1 MLSAQEIQTL
11 QANLY
16 KLNPYE
22 KQELLDSLEEL
33 ERRKW
38 AKEAQD
44 DLLAFCVAMDPKYKV
59 GAHHRRLARMLMNME
74 QGLNDRI
81 GVSVPPR
88 HGKSHMISTMFPA
101 WYLGRHPDQQIILV
115 SHTAELAVDFGRKV
129 RNIIDSLKYA
139 EIFPHVSLSADSKSA
154 GRWNTNM
161 GGQFYAT
168 GVGSALAGRGAD
180 FLIVDDPF
188 SEQDVL
194 AGNFS
199 VFDKAYEWFT
209 FGARTRLMKDGK
221 IAVVHTRW
229 AENDLIGRLAG
240 DMAKVEGGDQYEF
253 FEFPAILNEGKEN
266 EKALWPEFFTLE
278 ALKRTRASMP
288 LYQWNAQYQQ
298 NPTGEAGAIV
308 KRESWREWVQDEP
321 PRCDFII
328 MSLDAAA
335 EKGNRSDFTALTT
348 WGVFNH
354 DKWTEGANHIILLNA
369 INVRVEFHEL
379 KALALREYQAWE
391 PDRKSTRLNS
401 SHH

>member
-139 EIFPHVSLSADSKSA
+139 EIGRAHV
-154 GRWNTNM
+154 
-161 GGQFYAT
+161 
-168 GVGSALAGRGAD
+168 
-180 FLIVDDPF
+180 
-188 SEQDVL
+188 
-194 AGNFS
+194 
-199 VFDKAYEWFT
+199 
-209 FGARTRLMKDGK
+209 
-221 IAVVHTRW
+221 
-229 AENDLIGRLAG
+229 
-240 DMAKVEGGDQYEF
+240 
-253 FEFPAILNEGKEN
+253 
-266 EKALWPEFFTLE
+266 
-278 ALKRTRASMP
+278 
-288 LYQWNAQYQQ
+288 
-298 NPTGEAGAIV
+298 
-308 KRESWREWVQDEP
+308 
-321 PRCDFII
+321 
-328 MSLDAAA
+328 
-335 EKGNRSDFTALTT
+335 
-348 WGVFNH
+348 
-354 DKWTEGANHIILLNA
+354 
-369 INVRVEFHEL
+369 
-379 KALALREYQAWE
+379 
-391 PDRKSTRLNS
+391 
-401 SHH
+401 